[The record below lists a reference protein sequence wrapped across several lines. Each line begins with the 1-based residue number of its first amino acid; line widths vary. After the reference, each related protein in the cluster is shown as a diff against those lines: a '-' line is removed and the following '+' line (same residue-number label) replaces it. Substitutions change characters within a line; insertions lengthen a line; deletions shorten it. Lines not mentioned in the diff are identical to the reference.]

1 LPAGGSRQEL
11 CPAAPVPEE
20 HTVSSDSAQRVDA
33 HLKSIPGNVSWGLIT
48 ANAAPALQVR
58 SGAIVSMDT
67 VSQQGLTAGIDPVA
81 FFGEAG
87 IAAAQVLDDV
97 KAIYRE
103 VKRAPGAGSHVL
115 TGPVY
120 IEPAQPGDM
129 LEVRILD
136 VALRVDYGT
145 NNSGPGVGA
154 APELLSEVARQII
167 RIDRKRNVALF
178 SDRIELPLA
187 PFMGIMAVAPPHE
200 LAPAN
205 TRPPGAFGGNM
216 DLKVLTRGST
226 LYLPVF
232 QEGAQFF
239 TGDGHGL
246 QGDGEVNGTA
256 IEISLTPT
264 LQFIV
269 HPGAGR
275 NMRWPRAEDAS
286 WHYVTAMSTDLDE
299 ACSLAVTES
308 VAFLRAH
315 AGLSAAQAYAL
326 TSLSVDFR
334 IAEAVNHVK
343 VVYGAIPKHLLA

>member
-1 LPAGGSRQEL
+1 M
-11 CPAAPVPEE
+11 
-20 HTVSSDSAQRVDA
+20 SAQSIGAAEA
-33 HLKSIPGNVSWGLIT
+33 HVRSVPGSVSWGLIP
-48 ANAAPALQVR
+48 ANAPPALTVR

-67 VSQQGLTAGIDPVA
+67 VSQQGLTAGIDPVQ

-87 IAAAQVLDDV
+87 IAAEAVLSDV
-97 KAIYRE
+97 KSIYRE
-103 VKRAPGAGSHVL
+103 VKRTPGAGSHVL

-120 IEPAQPGDM
+120 IEEARPGDM

-154 APELLSEVARQII
+154 APDALSEVARQII
-167 RIDRKRNVALF
+167 RLDRRRNVALF
-178 SDRIELPLA
+178 SEHIELPLA
-187 PFMGIMAVAPPHE
+187 PFMGVMAVAPPQA

-216 DLKVLTRGST
+216 DLKILTRGST

-232 QEGAQFF
+232 QAGAQFF
-239 TGDGHGL
+239 TGDGHAL

-269 HPGAGR
+269 HAGAGR
-275 NMRWPRAEDAS
+275 DLRWPRAEDADC
-286 WHYVTAMSTDLDE
+286 HYVTAMSTSLDE
-299 ACSLAVTES
+299 ACSDAVRES
-308 VAFLRAH
+308 IRFLQQH
-315 AGLSAAQAYAL
+315 AGLSAARAYAL
-326 TSLSVDFR
+326 SSLSVDFR

-343 VVYGAIPKHLLA
+343 VVYGAIPKRLLAR